1 MRQLLVKKIIKYIED
16 NSILYDSSDYEAMDV
31 AYYDE
36 CKILKHYVNEQ
47 DLTAFMVNMAI
58 MYVNQGLLYAKCK
71 LSKKFFDNYMIWF
84 RIEKDEYTM
93 EWQHYYDCQTLFTR
107 KAEYILDYYKNPI
120 EISTIS
126 INDKIKC
133 VSGLSDFYCYEYQY
147 ESNDY
152 AQYTFIPKFFV
163 DRYNAKMNKLIITS

>member
-58 MYVNQGLLYAKCK
+58 MYVNQGLLYAKSK
-71 LSKKFFDNYMIWF
+71 LSKRNFENYMMWF
-84 RIEKDEYTM
+84 NVDVDEYMMATH
-93 EWQHYYDCQTLFTR
+93 HYYPCLVCFTR
-107 KAEYILDYYKNPI
+107 RENKLLSYYYKEKPI
-120 EISTIS
+120 DVATLNIYPLVSS
-126 INDKIKC
+126 II
-133 VSGLSDFYCYEYQY
+133 GLSEFYCYEHKC
-147 ESNDY
+147 EFDDTI
-152 AQYTFIPKFFV
+152 QYTFIPKFFV
-163 DRYNAKMNKLIITS
+163 DRYNAKMNK

>member
-1 MRQLLVKKIIKYIED
+1 MRQLLVKKIIKHIEES
-16 NSILYDSSDYEAMDV
+16 NILYDYSDCEAMDI

-36 CKILKHYVNEQ
+36 CKILKDYVNEQ

-71 LSKKFFDNYMIWF
+71 LSKKDFENYMIWF
-84 RIEKDEYTM
+84 HIEKNEYMM

-107 KAEYILDYYKNPI
+107 KAEYILGYYKNPI

-126 INDKIKC
+126 IYDKIKC

-163 DRYNAKMNKLIITS
+163 DRYNANKNK